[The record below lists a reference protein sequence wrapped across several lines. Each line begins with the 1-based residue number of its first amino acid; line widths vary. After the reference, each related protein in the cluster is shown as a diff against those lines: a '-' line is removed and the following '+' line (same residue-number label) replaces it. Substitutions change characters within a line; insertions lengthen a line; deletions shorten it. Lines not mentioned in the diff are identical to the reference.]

1 MKTNC
6 NPSIWINE
14 FKIALVNENEEKA
27 LNLLDSIPI
36 FSDSNLLICARE
48 LVKELINR
56 LIMKRG
62 VLIEDMRRLQ
72 QIKVFLES

>member
-6 NPSIWINE
+6 NSWINE
-14 FKIALVNENEEKA
+14 FKVALVNENEEKA
-27 LNLLDSIPI
+27 LNLLDSIPT

-62 VLIEDMRRLQ
+62 VLVEDMRRLQ